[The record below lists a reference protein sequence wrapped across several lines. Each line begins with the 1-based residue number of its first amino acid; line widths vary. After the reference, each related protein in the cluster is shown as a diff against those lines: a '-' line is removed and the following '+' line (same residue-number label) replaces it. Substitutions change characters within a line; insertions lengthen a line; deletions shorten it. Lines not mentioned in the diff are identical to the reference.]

1 MLNRKLS
8 PCLKF
13 DLVIFKYHSMAACID
28 GNEINIHEY
37 QHRVSI
43 PMLVTDHGC
52 HRVPMPAI
60 LGQAR
65 VPQGEEGPKGE
76 EDVLGRARY
85 GGEV

>member
-1 MLNRKLS
+1 
-8 PCLKF
+8 
-13 DLVIFKYHSMAACID
+13 
-28 GNEINIHEY
+28 
-37 QHRVSI
+37 
-43 PMLVTDHGC
+43 MLVTDHGC

>member
-1 MLNRKLS
+1 
-8 PCLKF
+8 
-13 DLVIFKYHSMAACID
+13 MAACID